1 MPTGSAGPLSY
12 AAGHSASGRRRVS
25 ARRVSMAT
33 RPGRGRAEVAA
44 IRDCWGAAGLRS
56 RGSSRR
62 PAVSALPRGGRGV
75 CQPLPD
81 AAWVG
86 TGPAGWAGC
95 GLAAGTREPPQGS
108 GPCGAPGVRRA
119 AFTGGGCREPL
130 GVPGPAGLRV
140 EPGRWWPPRPCCCPA
155 AAARPLGETGA
166 LFGPRR
172 VRTQLCFVHQP

>member
-1 MPTGSAGPLSY
+1 MRTGSAGPLSY

-62 PAVSALPRGGRGV
+62 PALPALPRGGRGV
-75 CQPLPD
+75 CQPLPN

-95 GLAAGTREPPQGS
+95 GLAAGTGEPPQGS
-108 GPCGAPGVRRA
+108 GPCGAPGA
-119 AFTGGGCREPL
+119 A
-130 GVPGPAGLRV
+130 
-140 EPGRWWPPRPCCCPA
+140 PCCLHRGRLPGAPGCSGPSRAPCGAGTVA
-155 AAARPLGETGA
+155 ASEA
-166 LFGPRR
+166 LLLSCCCQA
-172 VRTQLCFVHQP
+172 VR